1 MAREQLDVTT
11 VIFSNRRYAIL
22 RMELARVGA
31 RASGERALQMLD
43 ISPPEIDF
51 VALAQGLGVPASRPE
66 SAEEFGDA
74 LEHAFGEP
82 GPHLIE
88 AVVPSLF

>member
-1 MAREQLDVTT
+1 
-11 VIFSNRRYAIL
+11 
-22 RMELARVGA
+22 
-31 RASGERALQMLD
+31 MLD

-51 VALAQGLGVPASRPE
+51 VALAQGLGVPATRPE
-66 SAEEFGDA
+66 RAETFAAD
-74 LEHAFGEP
+74 LERAFAEP